1 MRNRH
6 LRLPPKSSRRLPLQ
20 LLLLPSSTYGM
31 VVDFISLTILALCQ
45 CLLCSNTL
53 GWMAISVDTRS
64 NRQHSVVGDGTFGI
78 IRRRQLQLPQRYYTR
93 RRLLLRPK
101 QQHYES
107 SSLSSADGRNK
118 QDGGC
123 QEMEDGSIRL
133 RIWPIQINMT
143 HVSVEYANNNAWI
156 RTLFSAMPRTRP
168 GALSN
173 VTLVLPP
180 SQVVVM
186 TGDSNAGKSTLL
198 KVVATG
204 LDSSSSSSSFGKTK
218 GSLQLSCISTQ
229 AEDKDVEHNSLLDRM
244 SPHPIYLDVAAHTP
258 KYEQSSGGGGGGRG
272 KDTTVSNLLVEKLL
286 SPYKMTTTTTKTR
299 TTANKSTAT
308 TTTATPIT
316 PACYRTLVHQLL
328 PLFLTRT
335 EMDACNTE
343 RWSQSQIYRI
353 RLLEAAM
360 ESMIKGATTT
370 TTTATTTATNAT
382 SGSCVQSFP
391 APLLLL
397 DEWLDRETSAIIH
410 NVQASL
416 EALVQHTGGI
426 VLVVTHKPERW
437 KLTAMEVSVVSC
449 TTPASAAAST
459 TTTTA
464 AAAAFSPNQYS
475 QTPTTRRL
483 ILSRGRLVVSPETE

>member
-1 MRNRH
+1 
-6 LRLPPKSSRRLPLQ
+6 
-20 LLLLPSSTYGM
+20 M
-31 VVDFISLTILALCQ
+31 VVDFVSLTVVALCQ

-53 GWMAISVDTRS
+53 GWIAISVDTRS

-78 IRRRQLQLPQRYYTR
+78 IRHRQLPLPQRYYSR

-107 SSLSSADGRNK
+107 SSLSSADRRNK
-118 QDGGC
+118 QDGGS
-123 QEMEDGSIRL
+123 QEMDDGSIRL

-204 LDSSSSSSSFGKTK
+204 LDSTTTTSFSSSSSSFGKTK

-229 AEDKDVEHNSLLDRM
+229 AEEKDVEHNSSLDPMR
-244 SPHPIYLDVAAHTP
+244 PHPIYLDVAAHTP
-258 KYEQSSGGGGGGRG
+258 KYEQSGGGGGGGRG
-272 KDTTVSNLLVEKLL
+272 EDTTVSNLLVEKLL
-286 SPYKMTTTTTKTR
+286 SPYKMTTTTTRTTR
-299 TTANKSTAT
+299 TTNKSAAT

-316 PACYRTLVHQLL
+316 PACYRALVHQLL

-343 RWSQSQIYRI
+343 RWNQSQIYRI

-370 TTTATTTATNAT
+370 TTAATTTATNAT
-382 SGSCVQSFP
+382 SSSCVQSFP

-437 KLTAMEVSVVSC
+437 KLTAMEASVVSC
-449 TTPASAAAST
+449 TTPASAVAAT
-459 TTTTA
+459 TTTTT

-475 QTPTTRRL
+475 KTPTTRRL
-483 ILSRGRLVVSPETE
+483 ILSRGRLVVSPETTE